1 MLAVP
6 PNEVNGGLII
16 YLTPLSPR
24 KDIETQEV
32 ALMVLPRSVSKEQ
45 VIEALIVRSKRMVG
59 HCGLEP
65 QTSVLSGL
73 RSNQLS

>member
-1 MLAVP
+1 MLAMP

-16 YLTPLSPR
+16 CLTPLSPR
-24 KDIETQEV
+24 KDIGTQEV

-59 HCGLEP
+59 SRGFKPLTPC
-65 QTSVLSGL
+65 V
-73 RSNQLS
+73 